1 MTEKPRR
8 WFLSVCGLDCD
19 HCTIHLRTKEEL
31 DYWRSQN
38 ADLDK
43 IRCDCCRSE
52 RKEGKHWSWDCK
64 LVECCVDKKG
74 LEFCAQCPDLDS
86 CALVREFAES
96 QEDHAAAVAR
106 LKEMRQAGVER
117 WLSEHGY
124 GQRNPAST

>member
-1 MTEKPRR
+1 MTEKSGR
-8 WFLSVCGLDCD
+8 WFLSVCGLDCGR
-19 HCTIHLRTKEEL
+19 CTIHLRTKEEL

-52 RKEGKHWSWDCK
+52 RKEGKHWSWDCD

-74 LEFCAQCPDLDS
+74 LEFCAQCPGLDS
-86 CALVREFAES
+86 CTLVREFAES
-96 QEDHAAAVAR
+96 QEDHAAAVVR

-124 GQRNPAST
+124 AQRNPAST